1 MDACFGLAR
10 KKCKGEGLGQPRHG
24 TLFFA
29 DQDDVDNFVE
39 NYNST
44 SNNLNDKVFCN
55 VLYNFRCT
63 VLSITCTRLHYTVPT
78 VDFTVL

>member
-10 KKCKGEGLGQPRHG
+10 KKCKGEGLYHPRHG

-39 NYNST
+39 NYKGT
-44 SNNLNDKVFCN
+44 NNHYDKVY
-55 VLYNFRCT
+55 LYTACKN
-63 VLSITCTRLHYTVPT
+63 LPLMI
-78 VDFTVL
+78 